1 MGHRG
6 QQILDDVVESRL
18 VDLCQ
23 FRRRAADGDVA
34 LIGGRQAH
42 PFAQLSL
49 NGDLPYKG
57 FRIHAVR
64 TREPHDQVAKTDF
77 DLGLDQFEDGGYS
90 TAAKRSISYRETV
103 PVTTTSTPIRRAS
116 SMDSVGVRAP
126 FLRIPE

>member
-34 LIGGRQAH
+34 LIGGQQAH

-49 NGDLPYKG
+49 NGDLPCKG
-57 FRIHAVR
+57 
-64 TREPHDQVAKTDF
+64 
-77 DLGLDQFEDGGYS
+77 
-90 TAAKRSISYRETV
+90 SISMRSARENHMT
-103 PVTTTSTPIRRAS
+103 R
-116 SMDSVGVRAP
+116 
-126 FLRIPE
+126 

>member
-34 LIGGRQAH
+34 LIGGQQAH

-49 NGDLPYKG
+49 NRDLPCKG
-57 FRIHAVR
+57 FHIHAVC
-64 TREPHDQVAKTDF
+64 TREPHDPVAKTDF
-77 DLGLDQFEDGGYS
+77 DLGLGQFEDEGY
-90 TAAKRSISYRETV
+90 THAGKAVGLV
-103 PVTTTSTPIRRAS
+103 PRDS
-116 SMDSVGVRAP
+116 SSNHHIDADKTGQ
-126 FLRIPE
+126 LD